1 MTKGTKI
8 FRIIISV
15 LLALTMLIS
24 VFFAAAMCLHIVRD
38 IMGEPYNISVAGVEV
53 TRDNCDDIL
62 GDGSVYYDAVN
73 NILVLDNAEIKYD
86 YSVIYSRVDLMINL
100 VGENKFI
107 MSGDYVPV
115 IHASNYL
122 LSKDLTI
129 FGDGSLSIEFEGTSG
144 DVTGIY
150 AKDLKIESEVSLE
163 LPDCTN
169 IANGIYSD
177 GSMVLTNGASVTV
190 KGGAGKFC
198 TAVKTRNNLDIEYD
212 SSLNVSIAPGSADL
226 CRGLT
231 VGGSLVVWDGAGLS
245 VSVDDEAVKTSE
257 CISVSG
263 LLRVKD
269 GASLSAASK
278 KAYAVACYGSIELNE
293 GASISASCE
302 AETTDLLCYGALVN
316 YGGTVNAEAEAL
328 GGAYDRS
335 EN

>member
-15 LLALTMLIS
+15 LLTLTMLIS
-24 VFFAAAMCLHIVRD
+24 TFFAAAMCLHIVRD
-38 IMGEPYNISVAGVEV
+38 IMGESYDISVAGVEV
-53 TRDNCDDIL
+53 TRDNSDDVL
-62 GDGSVYYDAVN
+62 GDGSVYYDSVN
-73 NILVLDNAEIKYD
+73 NILVFDNAEIECD
-86 YSVIYSRVDLMINL
+86 HSVVYSGVDLMINL
-100 VGENKFI
+100 VGENKFV

-144 DVTGIY
+144 DITGIY
-150 AKDLKIESEVSLE
+150 AKNLKIESDVSLE

-177 GSMVLTNGASVTV
+177 GSMVLTNGANVTV
-190 KGGAGKFC
+190 NGGAGKFC
-198 TAVKTRNNLDIEYD
+198 TAVKARNNLDIEYD

-231 VGGSLVVWDGAGLS
+231 VGGSLVLWDGAELS

-269 GASLSAASK
+269 NASLTASAK
-278 KAYAVACYGSIELNE
+278 NAYSIACYGSMELNE
-293 GASISASCE
+293 SASISASCE
-302 AETTDLLCYGALVN
+302 AEDADLICYGAIVN
-316 YGGTVNAEAEAL
+316 YGGTVNAETEAL
-328 GGAYDRS
+328 GGVYDKS
-335 EN
+335 GN